1 MPATALLAALLA
13 LTAADPE
20 PKVLLIG
27 IDGLRTGVLPHA
39 RTPNLD
45 TLIAEGCHTDDAWTG
60 VVTVSGPGWSSF
72 FTGVWMDKHGCR
84 DNAFEGTDYAT
95 YPHFFSRLKEARP
108 DAVTVSILS
117 WKPLDEHILAPV
129 GADVRFF
136 HEYSDDGDAR
146 SVDAAVDALTGHDPD
161 AMVVY
166 FADLDVAGHDHGFHA
181 AVSEYIA
188 ELEEIDTQLGRILD
202 AMRSRPSH
210 PDEDWLVIVS
220 TDHGGTIDGSHGRD
234 IIEHRRIPL
243 FVSGP
248 SAARGTLHDT
258 ANQVDIPVTALVHLG
273 VAIDPAWNLDGR
285 PIGLRRERPLEVNLI
300 HNGNAEQS
308 TGGWV
313 DIGSMETVD
322 YGAPDGY
329 PGLDTPGP
337 SDRGRSFISG
347 GAASE
352 SSIEQVIDIADH
364 AALIDAEAI
373 NYEFGGWFGGFAEQR
388 DLAWLTMRLL
398 DERGGELARVT
409 IGAVTLDDRRAAFGG
424 SGDELTGLIERR
436 ATGRVP
442 PGTRQVHLR
451 LAAEAGEGAN
461 DGYADSLSLRLLRR
475 P

>member
-1 MPATALLAALLA
+1 
-13 LTAADPE
+13 
-20 PKVLLIG
+20 
-27 IDGLRTGVLPHA
+27 
-39 RTPNLD
+39 
-45 TLIAEGCHTDDAWTG
+45 
-60 VVTVSGPGWSSF
+60 VTVSGPGWSSF
-72 FTGVWMDKHGCR
+72 LTGVWMDKHGCR
-84 DNAFEGTDYAT
+84 DNAFEGTEYAT
-95 YPHFFSRLKEARP
+95 YPHFFARLKEARP
-108 DAVTVSILS
+108 NAVTVSIVD

-146 SVDAAVDALTGHDPD
+146 SVEAAVDALTDHDPD
-161 AMVVY
+161 AMFVY
-166 FADLDVAGHDHGFHA
+166 FADLDVAGHTHGFHA
-181 AVSEYIA
+181 AVPEYIA
-188 ELEEIDTQLGRILD
+188 ELEEIDTQLGRIL
-202 AMRSRPSH
+202 AALRSRASR

-220 TDHGGTIDGSHGRD
+220 TDHGGTIDGGHGRD

-243 FVSGP
+243 IVSGP

-273 VAIDPAWNLDGR
+273 VAIDPSWNLDGR
-285 PIGLRRERPLEVNLI
+285 PIGLRRERPLETNLI

-313 DIGSMETVD
+313 DIGSMGTVD

-329 PGLDTPGP
+329 PGLDSPGP
-337 SDRGRSFISG
+337 SDRGRSFFSG

-352 SSIEQVIDIADH
+352 SSMEQVIDIADQ
-364 AALIDAEAI
+364 AALIDAQAI
-373 NYEFGGWFGGFAEQR
+373 VYQLGAWFGGFAEQR